1 MASQFSIKSCVSVNP
16 PVNRNLNRRVWRVWS
31 VAAGADVTWGL
42 LGEMARLLN
51 VSSAD
56 LESRDTLRWSMPAKG
71 REQLAQR
78 QLETMGRLSK
88 SLGDLTAFRAAG
100 QWVLNERAKDR
111 TGRAAIDDCVH

>member
-1 MASQFSIKSCVSVNP
+1 MSQFSIKPCASVNP
-16 PVNRNLNRRVWRVWS
+16 PVDHNRRVWRVWS

-42 LGEMARLLN
+42 LGEMARLLD

-56 LESRDTLRWSMPAKG
+56 LESRDALQWSMPAKG
-71 REQLAQR
+71 REKLAQR

-100 QWVLNERAKDR
+100 QWVLTERAK
-111 TGRAAIDDCVH
+111 TGQNA